1 MVPRDRHEDDAIM
14 EKDDDTTQPTPAD
27 DAGKEAFP
35 PAQGS
40 DDADNQARPTA
51 EGPATD
57 GGEAQAGPPPPP
69 QGYGQPPYGD
79 YRPAPRL
86 TRRTHDKVIG
96 GVAGG
101 VADYFGI
108 DPLIVRLVFVALALA
123 GGGGIVL
130 YVLGWIFIPARGVGE
145 PIRAGA
151 RIDLP
156 KWIGIALLAVAA
168 LVLIPSLGYLG
179 SENLL
184 GSELFWALI
193 LGGLGVFLLRKEPEP
208 KTPTQPTYVPPP
220 PPHPNVPPPSPH
232 SGPTPPAGSGGGPV
246 AYTAPATGVARGAS
260 YPAPPPGYAASG
272 SGALRRER
280 SRLGPI
286 TLASALLAVGGAA
299 LLNNIG
305 LTSLTGGQ
313 LGALALIV
321 VGAGLVVGAWWG
333 RARWLTFIGLLL
345 LPFVALFNLVDVPL
359 RGEVGSNFSTP
370 RTQKDI
376 DANYEVL
383 AGDLTIDLGRYR
395 FYEEPADLDLD
406 LAFGEVTVFV
416 PKGVYVE
423 MIGSMEAGQIDFLGT
438 SRGGRSLDIND
449 ADGDSASDARLT
461 IALDAGVGHVQVIRS
476 GQQVPDPDQGAT
488 SPKDR
493 DRPKRQNRNDK
504 GRP

>member
-1 MVPRDRHEDDAIM
+1 M
-14 EKDDDTTQPTPAD
+14 EKKDDKQPSPDD
-27 DAGKEAFP
+27 DAGTGASP
-35 PAQGS
+35 PSQGS
-40 DDADNQARPTA
+40 EPTGDNQARPTA

-57 GGEAQAGPPPPP
+57 GGSEAGPPPPP
-69 QGYGQPPYGD
+69 EGYGQPPYGD

-108 DPLIVRLVFVALALA
+108 DPLIVRLSFAALALA

-156 KWIGIALLAVAA
+156 KWMGIALLALAA

-208 KTPTQPTYVPPP
+208 KGPTPSSPPPNVPPP
-220 PPHPNVPPPSPH
+220 PPQ

-246 AYTAPATGVARGAS
+246 AYTAPAVGVARGAS

-272 SGALRRER
+272 SGAPRRER

-321 VGAGLVVGAWWG
+321 LGAGLVVGAWWG

-359 RGEVGSNFSTP
+359 RGEVGSNLSSP
-370 RTQKDI
+370 RTQEDI

-416 PKGVYVE
+416 PRGVYVE
-423 MIGSMEAGQIDFLGT
+423 MTGSMEAGQIDFLGT

-449 ADGDSASDARLT
+449 TDGDSASDARLI
-461 IALDAGVGHVQVIRS
+461 IALDAGVGHVEVIRS
-476 GQQVPDPDQGAT
+476 GHQVPDPDEGST
-488 SPKDR
+488 TPRER
-493 DRPKRQNRNDK
+493 DQPKRQNRNDK

>member
-1 MVPRDRHEDDAIM
+1 MD
-14 EKDDDTTQPTPAD
+14 KNDDTTQPNPAE
-27 DAGKEAFP
+27 DAGTEESP
-35 PAQGS
+35 EPQDS
-40 DDADNQARPTA
+40 SDNQARPTA

-57 GGEAQAGPPPPP
+57 GGSQAGPPPPQ
-69 QGYGQPPYGD
+69 QGYVQPPYGD
-79 YRPAPRL
+79 YRQAPRL

-108 DPLIVRLVFVALALA
+108 DPLIARLGFAALALA
-123 GGGGIVL
+123 GGGGILL

-145 PIRAGA
+145 PIRAGS

-156 KWIGIALLAVAA
+156 KWFGIGLLVLAA
-168 LVLIPSLGYLG
+168 LVLIPSLSYLG

-184 GSELFWALI
+184 GSELFWALV
-193 LGGLGVFLLRKEPEP
+193 LGGLGVYLLKKEPQP
-208 KTPTQPTYVPPP
+208 KATAQPPPAPHIPPP
-220 PPHPNVPPPSPH
+220 PPHP
-232 SGPTPPAGSGGGPV
+232 GPTPPAGRGGGPV
-246 AYTAPATGVARGAS
+246 AYAATPTTSVPQGAG
-260 YPAPPPGYAASG
+260 YPVPPPGYAVSG
-272 SGALRRER
+272 SGARRER

-321 VGAGLVVGAWWG
+321 LGAGLVVGAWWG
-333 RARWLTFIGLLL
+333 RARWLTFVGLLL

-370 RTQKDI
+370 RSQEDI

-383 AGDLTIDLGRYR
+383 AGDLTVDLGQYR

-406 LAFGEVTVFV
+406 LAFGEVTVYV
-416 PKGVYVE
+416 PRGVYVE
-423 MIGSMEAGQIDFLGT
+423 MTGSMEAGQIDFLGT

-449 ADGDSASDARLT
+449 ADGDPASDARLT
-461 IALDAGVGHVQVIRS
+461 IALDAGVGHVEVIRA
-476 GQQVPDPDQGAT
+476 GRQVPDPDQGAT
-488 SPKDR
+488 TPQER
-493 DRPKRQNRNDK
+493 DKPKRQNRNDR

>member
-1 MVPRDRHEDDAIM
+1 M
-14 EKDDDTTQPTPAD
+14 EKSDDTTQPNPAE
-27 DAGKEAFP
+27 DAGSEESP
-35 PAQGS
+35 PSQGS
-40 DDADNQARPTA
+40 APTGDTQDRPNA

-57 GGEAQAGPPPPP
+57 GGAQAGPPPPGYNP
-69 QGYGQPPYGD
+69 TPGYGQPPYGD
-79 YRPAPRL
+79 YRQAPRL

-108 DPLIVRLVFVALALA
+108 DPLIVRLGFAALALA
-123 GGGGIVL
+123 GGGGILL

-156 KWIGIALLAVAA
+156 KWLGIGLLALAA

-179 SENLL
+179 SENLF

-193 LGGLGVFLLRKEPEP
+193 LGGLGVFLLRKEPQP
-208 KTPTQPTYVPPP
+208 KTTTQPPPPPYVPPP
-220 PPHPNVPPPSPH
+220 PQH
-232 SGPTPPAGSGGGPV
+232 SGPTPPAGLGGGPV
-246 AYTAPATGVARGAS
+246 AYTTTPASVAPGAS
-260 YPAPPPGYAASG
+260 YPAPPPGYVVSG
-272 SGALRRER
+272 SGMPRRER

-299 LLNNIG
+299 LLNNVG
-305 LTSLTGGQ
+305 LTSLSGGQ

-321 VGAGLVVGAWWG
+321 LGAGLVVGAWWG

-370 RTQKDI
+370 RSQDDI

-383 AGDLTIDLGRYR
+383 AGDLTVDLGSYR

-416 PKGVYVE
+416 PQGVYVE
-423 MIGSMEAGQIDFLGT
+423 MTGSMEAGQIDFLGT

-449 ADGDSASDARLT
+449 ADGDPASDARLT
-461 IALDAGVGHVQVIRS
+461 IALDAGVGHVEVVRAGHQI
-476 GQQVPDPDQGAT
+476 PDPDAGAT
-488 SPKDR
+488 THKDR
-493 DRPKRQNRNDK
+493 DKPKRQNRNDQ

>member
-1 MVPRDRHEDDAIM
+1 MD
-14 EKDDDTTQPTPAD
+14 KNDDTTQPSPAE
-27 DAGKEAFP
+27 DAGKEESP
-35 PAQGS
+35 SSQES
-40 DDADNQARPTA
+40 SDNQDRPTA

-57 GGEAQAGPPPPP
+57 GGSQTGLPPPGFNPP
-69 QGYGQPPYGD
+69 PGYGQPPYGD

-108 DPLIVRLVFVALALA
+108 DPLIVRLGFAALALA
-123 GGGGIVL
+123 GGGGILL

-145 PIRAGA
+145 PIRAGS

-156 KWIGIALLAVAA
+156 KWFGIGLLVLAA
-168 LVLIPSLGYLG
+168 LVLIPSLSYLG

-184 GSELFWALI
+184 GSELFWALV
-193 LGGLGVFLLRKEPEP
+193 LGGLGVYLLKKEPQP
-208 KTPTQPTYVPPP
+208 KATAQPPPPPYVPPP
-220 PPHPNVPPPSPH
+220 PPHP
-232 SGPTPPAGSGGGPV
+232 GPTPPAGRGGGPV
-246 AYTAPATGVARGAS
+246 AYTAPAVGVAQGAS
-260 YPAPPPGYAASG
+260 YPAPPAGYVASG
-272 SGALRRER
+272 GGRLRRER

-321 VGAGLVVGAWWG
+321 LGAGLVVGAWWG

-370 RTQKDI
+370 RSQEDI

-383 AGDLTIDLGRYR
+383 AGDLTVDLGQYR

-406 LAFGEVTVFV
+406 LAFGEVTVYV
-416 PKGVYVE
+416 PRGVYVE
-423 MIGSMEAGQIDFLGT
+423 MTGSMEAGQIDFLGT

-449 ADGDSASDARLT
+449 ADGDPASDARLT
-461 IALDAGVGHVQVIRS
+461 IALDAGVGHVEVIRA
-476 GQQVPDPDQGAT
+476 GHQVPDPDQGST
-488 SPKDR
+488 KPQER
-493 DRPKRQNRNDK
+493 DKPKRQNRNDP